1 MRNIMFYSFVNPS
14 IREEI
19 GIRMV
24 SGIAQNQGW
33 FLWMTDSDGV
43 YDLYA
48 LPGEHDNSANYL
60 IKYYPSP
67 EEEVFATFSDAEK
80 IMRQDMLFEKGAPKY
95 GDRES
100 ILADHF
106 IVGFLDILWE
116 DEAIWLQLTV
126 NEENVENE
134 KSQTQITQL
143 SNTFYSRLLRG
154 LCFLTKTPPSIVLTK
169 TNLTPTATVRQFV
182 NILIPNMEDKTRL
195 ISEICTAVGVNHNGF
210 VNRSAVGEQWQPLF
224 IEDKD
229 NPLPSPSE
237 FIDEKWWGL
246 SSKAATVLPKE
257 LRL

>member
-1 MRNIMFYSFVNPS
+1 MFYSFVNPLV
-14 IREEI
+14 REEI

-24 SGIAQNQGW
+24 SGITQNQGW

-67 EEEVFATFSDAEK
+67 EEEVFASYSDTEK
-80 IMRQDMLFEKGAPKY
+80 KIRKEVLFEKGAPKY

-106 IVGFLDILWE
+106 IIGFLDILWE

-126 NEENVENE
+126 NEENVENG
-134 KSQTQITQL
+134 KSQIPVIQL
-143 SNTFYSRLLRG
+143 SNTFYSRLLRS
-154 LCFLTKTPPSIVLTK
+154 LCFLTKSPPSIILTK

-195 ISEICTAVGVNHNGF
+195 ISGICTTIGVNQNRF
-210 VNRSAVGEQWQPLF
+210 VDSATVGEQWCPLF
-224 IEDKD
+224 IEDRD
-229 NPLPSPSE
+229 NLMPAPSD
-237 FIDEKWWGL
+237 FIDGKWWEL
-246 SSKAATVLPKE
+246 SSKAAIMLPKE